1 MSHNDH
7 GTQQHATRFRRGVH
21 TMRERTA
28 RVQRRLTPQRLHA
41 PSLDWLN
48 FLIADVRGGLGPYV
62 VVFLVAEQGW
72 TPTTAGLV
80 STVGGWLGLAA
91 QVPIGA
97 WLDRTRHKRRAMLWG
112 LLGLSIGAVVI
123 AIAPNFWPVL
133 LANGAMQ
140 VVSGVFEPAVAALTV
155 GLCTRETLTA
165 RMGRNAAWSRAGNMA
180 AAILSGLV
188 AWLFSA
194 GTVFLQVP
202 VIAGLTVIAAMTIPY
217 SQVDLRRARG
227 LEPGDAETAG
237 PRSWTSV
244 LRSRPLLVFAA
255 CSFLYE
261 LADAPLLTLV
271 GQKLGAE
278 RPGSG
283 LVLTSALIVAA
294 QLGMLAASIL
304 VGKRGD
310 TLGHR
315 LLIAVGFAALPAQA
329 VLTMLSGEPSWLVA
343 VQAFGG
349 FGTGLFAGLTP
360 IWLADATRGSGRYN
374 PGARRDGRDARIG
387 RHQQWTAQ
395 RIDGGACR
403 LRRSVSG
410 VRDHRGGRGS
420 ASVVWPA
427 RAQRPGTGGGLAGV
441 SVGAID
447 PRQCTSRVVW
457 HIDRA

>member
-1 MSHNDH
+1 MSQ
-7 GTQQHATRFRRGVH
+7 TV
-21 TMRERTA
+21 TA
-28 RVQRRLTPQRLHA
+28 RSHRMQRDSAVARVRCANAAPACASGLTPQNLHA

-97 WLDRTRHKRRAMLWG
+97 WLDRTRHKRGAMLWG
-112 LLGLSIGAVVI
+112 LLALSIGAVVI
-123 AIAPNFWPVL
+123 AIAPSFWPVL

-155 GLCTRETLTA
+155 GLCAREVLTA

-180 AAILSGLV
+180 AAVLSGLV

-194 GTVFLQVP
+194 GAVFLQVP
-202 VIAGLTVIAAMTIPY
+202 VIAGLTAIAAMTIPY
-217 SQVDLRRARG
+217 SKVDLRRARG
-227 LEPGDAETAG
+227 LEPGDAQAPG
-237 PRSWTSV
+237 PQSWTERTAEPPAAGVRGVQLS
-244 LRSRPLLVFAA
+244 LRTGRCAT
-255 CSFLYE
+255 
-261 LADAPLLTLV
+261 ADA
-271 GQKLGAE
+271 GGAE
-278 RPGSG
+278 AGHGPDRDSG
-283 LVLTSALIVAA
+283 LVLTSALIVAS

-310 TLGHR
+310 ALGHR
-315 LLIAVGFAALPAQA
+315 LLMAVGFALLPVQA
-329 VLTMLSGEPSWLVA
+329 VLTVLSSAPSWLVA

-374 PGARRDGRDARIG
+374 LSQGVMAAMRGVG
-387 RHQQWTAQ
+387 RHQQRTAQ
-395 RIDGGACR
+395 RTDGRACR

-410 VRDHRGGRGS
+410 LRCHRRDRRSAAVVR
-420 ASVVWPA
+420 PA
-427 RAQRPGTGGGLAGV
+427 RAAAPAAGSACAGV
-441 SVGAID
+441 A
-447 PRQCTSRVVW
+447 RRR
-457 HIDRA
+457 H

>member
-1 MSHNDH
+1 MSQTDR
-7 GTQQHATRFRRGVH
+7 GTQSPHSTRLRRGVH
-21 TMRERTA
+21 AVRERGARMRE
-28 RVQRRLTPQRLHA
+28 RLTPQNLHA

-80 STVGGWLGLAA
+80 STVGGWIGLAA

-112 LLGLSIGAVVI
+112 LLALSIGAVVI
-123 AIAPNFWPVL
+123 AIAPSFWPVL

-155 GLCTRETLTA
+155 GLCAREVLTA

-180 AAILSGLV
+180 AAVLSGLV

-194 GTVFLQVP
+194 GAVFLQVP
-202 VIAGLTVIAAMTIPY
+202 VIAGLTAIAAMTIPY
-217 SQVDLRRARG
+217 AKVDLRRARG
-227 LEPGDAETAG
+227 LEPGDAQA
-237 PRSWTSV
+237 PPPQSWTSV
-244 LRSRPLLVFAA
+244 LRSRPLLIFAV

-271 GQKLGAE
+271 GQKLGTDQ
-278 RPGSG
+278 PGSG
-283 LVLTSALIVAA
+283 LMLTSALIVAS

-310 TLGHR
+310 ALGHR
-315 LLIAVGFAALPAQA
+315 LLMAVGFALLPVQA
-329 VLTMLSGEPSWLVA
+329 VLTMLSGALPWLVA

-374 PGARRDGRDARIG
+374 LSQGVMAAMRALGA
-387 RHQQWTAQ
+387 T
-395 RIDGGACR
+395 
-403 LRRSVSG
+403 SSG
-410 VRDHRGGRGS
+410 LL
-420 ASVVWPA
+420 
-427 RAQRPGTGGGLAGV
+427 GGLMVEHVGYSEAYLSCGV
-441 SVGAID
+441 IGAIAAVLLWFGI
-447 PRQCTSRVVW
+447 PE
-457 HIDRA
+457 RAASAQELSATASHA